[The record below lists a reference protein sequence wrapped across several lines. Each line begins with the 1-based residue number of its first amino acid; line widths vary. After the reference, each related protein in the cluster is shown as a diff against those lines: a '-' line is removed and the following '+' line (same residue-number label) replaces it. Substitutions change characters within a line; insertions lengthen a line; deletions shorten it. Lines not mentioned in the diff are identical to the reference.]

1 MRNIKLKLI
10 ISLLV
15 MTFGIILLSNTC
27 NASPA
32 KSGTIQVDE
41 YLYYGTGEYI
51 ADTEIGTN
59 KEPVKG
65 VTYDPSSNTLTLNN
79 YTGKNILLYRVG
91 NDFKIELIGTNSIS
105 ASWLALSTPMAGGG
119 DDFDTEVGYPTDVT
133 FIGNGILNIN
143 GYVCLD
149 NVTINGPTITITNLD
164 TALAIEENLNFIKG
178 KLEVISSSTES
189 DIEAISCSGKIT
201 CSEGTDY
208 DNTYKKHI
216 IMEKVIKDVSVTD
229 TTTGTKLTTTTESI
243 PEDVKLVV
251 NKVSNDNVAYI
262 LSDKVN
268 NFKTYDIYL
277 EVNDEKVQPTGKVKI
292 SLLIPEGIDTT
303 NLVVYYVDGDNLV
316 EYEVEIEKIG
326 DNYYATFET
335 DHFSTYVLAEKKV
348 KFTENNTNNSNKQE
362 TSNQE
367 KDDTP
372 KTGNVNYL
380 YLAIIVATISS
391 FMIIFRKKQ
400 K

>member
-1 MRNIKLKLI
+1 
-10 ISLLV
+10 
-15 MTFGIILLSNTC
+15 
-27 NASPA
+27 
-32 KSGTIQVDE
+32 
-41 YLYYGTGEYI
+41 
-51 ADTEIGTN
+51 
-59 KEPVKG
+59 
-65 VTYDPSSNTLTLNN
+65 
-79 YTGKNILLYRVG
+79 
-91 NDFKIELIGTNSIS
+91 
-105 ASWLALSTPMAGGG
+105 
-119 DDFDTEVGYPTDVT
+119 
-133 FIGNGILNIN
+133 
-143 GYVCLD
+143 
-149 NVTINGPTITITNLD
+149 
-164 TALAIEENLNFIKG
+164 
-178 KLEVISSSTES
+178 
-189 DIEAISCSGKIT
+189 
-201 CSEGTDY
+201 
-208 DNTYKKHI
+208 
-216 IMEKVIKDVSVTD
+216 MEKVIKDVSVTD